1 MKDKKIYRIA
11 VIGPESSGKSELT
24 GKLASHYN
32 TIWIPEFAR
41 DYLTRLKRKYT
52 LMDIIEIT
60 KSQYKQEAAQHESAN
75 RILFT
80 DTEAII
86 SRVWCE
92 YLFGES
98 PEVISNLIKD
108 KPYDLYL
115 LTDYDLPWIPDELR
129 ENPGKGEYFFNI
141 YKKFLEEN
149 NLRHAVV
156 SGKGEARF
164 KNAVSAVDNFLME
177 IQNRF

>member
-1 MKDKKIYRIA
+1 VNDKKIYRVA

-32 TIWIPEFAR
+32 TIWIPEYAR
-41 DYLTRLKRKYT
+41 DYLARLKGKYN
-52 LMDIIEIT
+52 LQDIIQIT
-60 KSQYKQEAAQHESAN
+60 RTQYEQEAAQIEKAT
-75 RILFT
+75 RFIFT

-86 SRVWCE
+86 SRIWCE
-92 YLFGES
+92 YVFGES
-98 PEVISNLIKD
+98 PEIICNLIRD

-115 LTDYDLPWIPDELR
+115 LTDYDLPWIADELR

-156 SGKGEARF
+156 SGKGETRY
-164 KNAVSAVDNFLME
+164 KNAVLAVENFLME